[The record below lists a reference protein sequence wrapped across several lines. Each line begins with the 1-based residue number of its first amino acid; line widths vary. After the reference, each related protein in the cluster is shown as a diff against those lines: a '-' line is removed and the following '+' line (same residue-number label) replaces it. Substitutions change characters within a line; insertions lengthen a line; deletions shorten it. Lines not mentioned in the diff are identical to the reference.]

1 MVTLLVAATIAG
13 LAAVGLFIAVYFTLV
28 TYRIVPPDARWV
40 PSFCRMD
47 EETCAAVIDSEY
59 ARVFGVPNCVL
70 GLGWYGAA
78 TGAGL
83 AGLTGGTVPLCPTF
97 VLVALVTVV
106 VSVYLAWSLLFRLE
120 THCPLCYTSHLL
132 NGGLLAA
139 FVVACL

>member
-1 MVTLLVAATIAG
+1 MVAAWTAGLIAG
-13 LAAVGLFIAVYFTLV
+13 LGGVGAWIAVYFTLV

-40 PSFCRMD
+40 PAFCRMD

-59 ARVFGVPNCVL
+59 ARVFRVPNSLL

-83 AGLTGGTVPLCPTF
+83 AGLAGGTVPLCPTF

-132 NGGLLAA
+132 NGGLLVA
-139 FVVACL
+139 FVLGCL